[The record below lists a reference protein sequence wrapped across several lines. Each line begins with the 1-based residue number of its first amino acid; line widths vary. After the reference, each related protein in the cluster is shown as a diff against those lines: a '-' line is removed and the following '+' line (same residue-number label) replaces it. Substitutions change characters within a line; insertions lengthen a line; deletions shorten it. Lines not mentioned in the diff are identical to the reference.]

1 MHHRSSHP
9 AWLALVLGLAACQS
23 AATGRPLPTSLD
35 HTVDL
40 PPLAAAAIVGG
51 ALRCQLPFVDPVQS
65 AAGVLVQ
72 LRAGQAPRLLLVHRG
87 GKLAPVASHRVQ
99 LCPGRQPTDAPLCDL
114 RELAPDER
122 TAADNGMAAV
132 AIEFQA
138 TAHGTRLVG
147 QLPRALIHAV
157 DQALALAADP
167 TLALPGLG
175 EPNLAVFAHHRL
187 HLAIAAA
194 ERAHDD
200 DSSRALRQR
209 AARLRTTSASLHR
222 ALGTDALRSG
232 DAKGAQDEFWCALL
246 ASDDPVQRSRSAA
259 QLSTVMACADDPDS
273 WRQRARSCLRGAD
286 SATAAGLVHL
296 AARLA
301 PHPAA
306 DYRLRSQIHRHG
318 DDANAAMAS
327 VLLAR
332 EHAGLDIGIAAF
344 AAELW
349 PRPTGLAAASLTP
362 PAAALPAAP
371 AR

>member
-1 MHHRSSHP
+1 MLER
-9 AWLALVLGLAACQS
+9 
-23 AATGRPLPTSLD
+23 
-35 HTVDL
+35 TVDL

-51 ALRCQLPFVDPVQS
+51 AVRNQLPFVDPVQS

-87 GKLAPVASHRVQ
+87 QKLALVASHRVR
-99 LCPGRQPTDAPLCDL
+99 LCPGRQPTDAPFCDL
-114 RELAPDER
+114 HELAADER
-122 TAADNGMAAV
+122 TRAANGPAAV
-132 AIEFQA
+132 AIEFHA
-138 TAHGTRLVG
+138 TANGTRLVG
-147 QLPRALIHAV
+147 QLPRPLVDAV

-175 EPNLAVFAHHRL
+175 EPNLAVWAQHRL
-187 HLAIAAA
+187 HLAMAAA

-200 DSSRALRQR
+200 DASRALRQR
-209 AARLRTTSASLHR
+209 AARLRTASASLHR

-232 DAKGAQDEFWCALL
+232 DAKAAQDEFWCALL
-246 ASDDPVQRSRSAA
+246 ASDDPLQRSRSAA
-259 QLSTVMACADDPDS
+259 QLRTVMACAEDPDS
-273 WRQRARSCLRGAD
+273 WRQRARSLRGAD
-286 SATAAGLVHL
+286 PATAAGLVHL

-301 PHPAA
+301 PRPAT
-306 DYRLRSQIHRHG
+306 DYRLRSQIQRDR
-318 DDANAAMAS
+318 DDPHAAMAS

-349 PRPTGLAAASLTP
+349 QRPHELAAASLMP
-362 PAAALPAAP
+362 PSGPLPAAP